1 MYDILLMVLWCFHL
15 SADIAECEIDRS
27 VSTSDDLR
35 PVELLNSYL
44 DLMGRPTVQFSDTA
58 VPVRSSGYCCHG
70 DGGELLPVCDQLDE
84 DMMDIEEET
93 EDDDEDDEEDDDD
106 MCEEIARQAE
116 IISARDYQV
125 VPCVSSVLLLRVA
138 IFGNIQHDMLFVFPF
153 QYDIQEDLFCGVFT
167 IYTYGLLTF
176 MSENGGRLKST
187 QKHYNH
193 QCNIDQY
200 KLIFSSVSI

>member
-1 MYDILLMVLWCFHL
+1 MVMWCFHL

-58 VPVRSSGYCCHG
+58 VPVRSSGYRRH
-70 DGGELLPVCDQLDE
+70 DHSDELLPVCDQLDE
-84 DMMDIEEET
+84 DIMDIEKET
-93 EDDDEDDEEDDDD
+93 EDDEEDDDDD
-106 MCEEIARQAE
+106 MCEEIAKQAE

-138 IFGNIQHDMLFVFPF
+138 IIW
-153 QYDIQEDLFCGVFT
+153 
-167 IYTYGLLTF
+167 
-176 MSENGGRLKST
+176 
-187 QKHYNH
+187 
-193 QCNIDQY
+193 
-200 KLIFSSVSI
+200 